1 MFTSDNSDEDIL
13 GMGDY
18 TDNELLEYFGQTHL
32 LDAVRIL
39 ASRKVTADDSQLI
52 HEALCIVVSMYVT
65 KYNKGEIDK
74 DVVKH

>member
-1 MFTSDNSDEDIL
+1 MFDVENNEDIL

-18 TDNELLEYFGQTHL
+18 TENELLEYFGETHL

-39 ASRKVTADDSQLI
+39 ASRQVTEKDAQLI

-65 KYNKGEIDK
+65 KYNEGEIEK
-74 DVVKH
+74 DAVLH

>member
-1 MFTSDNSDEDIL
+1 MFDTENDDEDIL
-13 GMGDY
+13 GISDY
-18 TDNELLEYFGQTHL
+18 TENELLEYFGQTHL

-39 ASRKVTADDSQLI
+39 ASRSVTADDSQLI

-65 KYNKGEIDK
+65 KYNRGEIDK